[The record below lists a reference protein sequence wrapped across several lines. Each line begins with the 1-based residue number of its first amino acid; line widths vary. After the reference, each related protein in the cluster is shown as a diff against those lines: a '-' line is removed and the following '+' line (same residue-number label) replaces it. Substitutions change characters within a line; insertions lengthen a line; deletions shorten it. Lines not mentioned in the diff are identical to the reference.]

1 MVVGKEEGRGYG
13 KYNFTKKINM
23 KRLLVLLLLSLM
35 LVGCGSPEASTDK
48 PAVVEPVD
56 CSAVEAEYA
65 VLVGKFATV
74 EANYKLQKS
83 YYDALKASYDTLLSN
98 LDVRSQGFYKSLES
112 LMAQHQD
119 LQEKYDEIWQELNR
133 VNDRKDIMITENMT
147 LSDNLTESELE
158 AFYKGWDL
166 WWETVKE

>member
-1 MVVGKEEGRGYG
+1 MPFTLVNGQGIRGKM
-13 KYNFTKKINM
+13 KK
-23 KRLLVLLLLSLM
+23 LLILLLLLM
-35 LVGCGSPEASTDK
+35 LVGCGSPE
-48 PAVVEPVD
+48 VVEEPMVIEPTD
-56 CSAVEAEYA
+56 CSVVEAEYA
-65 VLVGKFATV
+65 ELAGRFATM